1 MSDLF
6 SFACLRAGAL
16 FCGRAQSRTI
26 SGKAPH
32 PTTRLSGGRTL
43 NSGFQQRVSFPE
55 QRIIRQRLMHSRLL
69 LISTSKS
76 ISEIGNECTFPNT
89 SHFIK
94 LFKKEYQ
101 MTPATYRHKHL
112 TSLVPEP
119 ALNETAEAA
128 EMREAL

>member
-1 MSDLF
+1 
-6 SFACLRAGAL
+6 
-16 FCGRAQSRTI
+16 
-26 SGKAPH
+26 
-32 PTTRLSGGRTL
+32 
-43 NSGFQQRVSFPE
+43 
-55 QRIIRQRLMHSRLL
+55 MHV
-69 LISTSKS
+69 
-76 ISEIGNECTFPNT
+76 PNT

-128 EMREAL
+128 EIREAL